1 MQPEALLGV
10 VIKIPAEAVVPLLIG
25 SVALM
30 VLLFAGTS
38 LAAWKQKRPETA
50 SKVGLVVAVALTGY
64 ALYVGATIIPAKYID
79 HGAPGQTTIGFL
91 DGPIMGFTALIGALF
106 WRFANQRWI
115 ALGVGLGIGLAMFGK
130 PFILPLHGWYDGH
143 EHPWHFFDPEHLS
156 FHGPGV
162 AVMIAGLFAGSK
174 PK

>member
-1 MQPEALLGV
+1 MRPVEVLAV
-10 VIKIPAEAVVPLLIG
+10 VIKIPPEAVVPLLIG
-25 SVALM
+25 SAALLILM
-30 VLLFAGTS
+30 FSGAA
-38 LAAWKQKRPETA
+38 LADWKRKHPETA
-50 SKVGLVVAVALTGY
+50 SKVGMVVAVALTGY

-79 HGAPGQTTIGFL
+79 HGAPGETTIGFL
-91 DGPIMGFTALIGALF
+91 DGPIMGFSALIGALF

-115 ALGVGLGIGLAMFGK
+115 ALGVGLGLGLAMFMK

-162 AVMIAGLFAGSK
+162 AVMIAGLIAGSK